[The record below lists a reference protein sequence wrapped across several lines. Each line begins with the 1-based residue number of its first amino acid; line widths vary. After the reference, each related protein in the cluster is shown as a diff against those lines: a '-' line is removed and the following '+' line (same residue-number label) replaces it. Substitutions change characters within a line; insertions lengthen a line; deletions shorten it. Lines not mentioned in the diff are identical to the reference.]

1 MAQTEAESQASLAQ
15 SAARASYSPLY
26 RNYVLAVLF
35 FAYVVNVMD
44 RGVLALLLEGIRHEF
59 TLTDR
64 QLGFLSGLPFALFY
78 STLGIPIAAL
88 ADRATRRGVLA
99 ACCALWSAATAACG
113 LASNFAMLVTSRAM
127 TAVGEAG
134 GTPPSHSLI
143 SDYFPRSTR
152 ATALSI
158 YALGVPLGT
167 MLGSLFGGWGNDLF
181 GWRTTFML
189 VGAPGIV
196 VALLVWVTVR
206 EPPRGLS
213 ELEAR
218 RAGPPAPPLSQVIG
232 FLWHYPSFR
241 HMCLA
246 AGLHSVVWYAGSQL
260 NGVFFQRAHGMTAAE
275 AGSWLALSAGIGVVG
290 TLLGGVLAD
299 KLSHYQNDRR
309 WYMWVP
315 GIATLVMVPFQF
327 TSYLSN
333 DLHLVIPSFIVM
345 IVLASMFFGPSFAV
359 SQSLATLRTRAVA
372 TSLLLF
378 VQTFVGLGLGPFV
391 AGSISEYLK
400 PTVGLHDSMRWGLVL
415 VGLVNLWAAAH
426 YFVGARTIRQNLEQT
441 EALNRAQTA

>member
-1 MAQTEAESQASLAQ
+1 MAQTEADSQTDLAQ
-15 SAARASYSPLY
+15 RAANETFSPLY
-26 RNYVLAVLF
+26 RNYVLGVLF
-35 FAYVVNVMD
+35 LAYVVNVMD

-88 ADRATRRGVLA
+88 ADRSVRRNVLA
-99 ACCALWSAATAACG
+99 GCCALWSAATAACG
-113 LASNFAMLVTSRAM
+113 MAVNFTTLVTARAL

-143 SDYFPRSTR
+143 SDYFTRSTR

-158 YALGVPLGT
+158 YALGVPVGT
-167 MLGSLFGGWGNDLF
+167 MLGSFLGGWGNDLF
-181 GWRTTFML
+181 GWRMTFML
-189 VGAPGIV
+189 VGTPGVII
-196 VALLVWVTVR
+196 ALLVWATVR

-213 ELEAR
+213 DVAAR
-218 RAGPPAPPLSQVIG
+218 STGPPAPPLSSVVK
-232 FLWHYPSFR
+232 FLWGYASFR

-260 NGVFFQRAHGMTAAE
+260 NAVFFQRSHAMTAAQ
-275 AGSWLALSAGIGVVG
+275 AGSWLALFAGVGTVG
-290 TLLGGVLAD
+290 TLLGGVLSD
-299 KLSHYQNDRR
+299 KISAWRNDRR

-327 TSYLSN
+327 ASYLSN
-333 DLHLVIPSFIVM
+333 DLQIVIPSFIVM

-391 AGSISEYLK
+391 AGAISEHLK
-400 PTVGLHDSMRWGLVL
+400 PTVGLHESMRYGLVL

-426 YFVGARTIRQNLEQT
+426 YFIGAKTIRQNLEAT